1 MSKDERKGKKAK
13 MDVNRRW
20 EELNGAIKSD
30 DDDDDDDQNQV
41 TSEYQEWHR
50 HVPPVRYL

>member
-1 MSKDERKGKKAK
+1 MSKDERKGKKVK
-13 MDVNRRW
+13 MDVNKRW
-20 EELNGAIKSD
+20 EELNGAIKS
-30 DDDDDDDQNQV
+30 DDDDDDQNQV